1 MSFFHAS
8 AGKAE
13 IIRTV
18 QKDATLTDQLTNSFS
33 SILRVTGNR
42 NWIHYNKLCKI
53 LAELSY
59 HGFAAINNLQT
70 LGEEYTGVI
79 QVDRNYI
86 TLPHKLVIRVKY

>member
-1 MSFFHAS
+1 MSFYHAS

-18 QKDATLTDQLTNSFS
+18 QKDAILTDQLTNSYS
-33 SILRVTGNR
+33 NVLRITGNR
-42 NWIHYNKLCKI
+42 NWIQYNKFCKI
-53 LAELSY
+53 LAQLSY

-79 QVDRNYI
+79 QVDSNYI
-86 TLPHKLVIRVKY
+86 TLPHKLVI